1 MLQAQ
6 PRHHPRKLQKKESKS
21 YTPKPVPNMEVA
33 DEELNVEAESNSV
46 NAEPFSILS
55 ITEEDEE
62 VPTQCQVPQKVCL
75 DDNTLLRPI
84 SGVRLPAYP

>member
-6 PRHHPRKLQKKESKS
+6 PRQHPRKLQKKGSKS
-21 YTPKPVPNMEVA
+21 YTPEPVPNMEVA

-46 NAEPFSILS
+46 NAEPFSRLS

-62 VPTQCQVPQKVCL
+62 VPAQ
-75 DDNTLLRPI
+75 
-84 SGVRLPAYP
+84 